1 LPDKNRKRQAILRG
15 FKWLMGMQCNDGGWG
30 SFDKNNNKKILNN
43 IPFAD
48 WNALLD
54 PSTSD
59 LTARVLDLMGKLGYD
74 LSFRPAKK
82 AVNFLKKEQEKNGSW
97 FGRWGTNYV
106 YGTWSVLTGLHSIKE
121 DMTKDYVRKAASWLI
136 DFQNEDGGWGE
147 TCKSYWDTS
156 LSAIGRSTASQ
167 TSWAVLGLLCT
178 EERDSEAVKKGIE
191 YLIKTQKEDGTW
203 DEDEFTGTGFPKIFY
218 LRYHMYRCY
227 FPLLALSRYR
237 NMIE

>member
-1 LPDKNRKRQAILRG
+1 
-15 FKWLMGMQCNDGGWG
+15 MGMQCNDGGWG

-74 LSFRPAKK
+74 LSFSPAKR
-82 AVNFLKKEQEKNGSW
+82 AIGFLKKEQEKNGSW

-106 YGTWSVLTGLHSIKE
+106 YGTWSVLTGLCSIKE
-121 DMTKDYVRKAASWLI
+121 DMTKDYVRKATSWLI

-156 LSAIGRSTASQ
+156 LSAMGRSTASQ

-178 EERDSEAVKKGIE
+178 EERDSDAVKKGVE

-203 DEDEFTGTGFPKIFY
+203 DEAEFTGTGFPKIFY
-218 LRYHMYRCY
+218 LRYHMYRSY
-227 FPLLALSRYR
+227 FPLLALSKYR
-237 NMIE
+237 NLIE